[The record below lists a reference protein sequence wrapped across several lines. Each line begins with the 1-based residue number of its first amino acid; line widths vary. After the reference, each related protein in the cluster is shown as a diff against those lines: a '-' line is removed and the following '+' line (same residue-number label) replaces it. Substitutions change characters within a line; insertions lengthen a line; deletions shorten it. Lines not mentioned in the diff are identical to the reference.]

1 MTIDDGYRSSADMVR
16 EAAADDARRE
26 WMDYQE
32 QWLIESPEA
41 EEARWANRFRQ
52 SAAERPGVVYDD
64 RPGIDRRMFA
74 VDGDVA

>member
-1 MTIDDGYRSSADMVR
+1 MTLDEGYVSTR
-16 EAAADDARRE
+16 ELMERTEAEDARLARA
-26 WMDYQE
+26 DYEE
-32 QWLIESPEA
+32 QRLIESPEA

-64 RPGIDRRMFA
+64 KPGIDRRMFA